1 MTRRVAFEV
10 TRVDEVTHFVRKDL
24 GVALLPESVA
34 RTRANADPRLALR
47 PVAGADLHRRVNLVA
62 PRPDKRSAACHAF
75 VGCVAEHIEQAVPSR
90 DATPKGAAGAEKPT
104 RRPR

>member
-1 MTRRVAFEV
+1 
-10 TRVDEVTHFVRKDL
+10 VRKNL

-62 PRPDKRSAACHAF
+62 PHPEKRSAACKAF
-75 VGCVAEHIEQAVPSR
+75 VGCVAEHIEQTVPSR
-90 DATPKGAAGAEKPT
+90 DVSSKGAARAAKPA
-104 RRPR
+104 RRSS

>member
-34 RTRANADPRLALR
+34 PYPR
-47 PVAGADLHRRVNLVA
+47 
-62 PRPDKRSAACHAF
+62 
-75 VGCVAEHIEQAVPSR
+75 
-90 DATPKGAAGAEKPT
+90 
-104 RRPR
+104 